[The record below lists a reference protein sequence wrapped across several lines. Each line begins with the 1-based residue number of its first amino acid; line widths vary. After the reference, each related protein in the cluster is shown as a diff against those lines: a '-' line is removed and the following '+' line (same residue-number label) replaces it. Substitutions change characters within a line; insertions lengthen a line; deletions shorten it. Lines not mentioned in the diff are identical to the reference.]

1 MPWKRTWTIP
11 IFSHKPATLNGCKNF
26 DHTDRQT
33 YLYDDGTE
41 IDSLYVEEKQKQ
53 IFSNGMHLIS
63 HDT

>member
-11 IFSHKPATLNGCKNF
+11 VFSHKSSMLNGCKNL

-41 IDSLYVEEKQKQ
+41 IDSTYVEEKQKQ
-53 IFSNGMHLIS
+53 IFSNGMSVI
-63 HDT
+63 